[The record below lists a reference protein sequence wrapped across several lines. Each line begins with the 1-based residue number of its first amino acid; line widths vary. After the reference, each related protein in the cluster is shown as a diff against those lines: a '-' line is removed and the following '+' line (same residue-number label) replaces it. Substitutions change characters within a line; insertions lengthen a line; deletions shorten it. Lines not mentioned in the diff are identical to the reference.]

1 MLKKNKKI
9 DKDDGTLK
17 NEDSALH
24 LACLGLQKKSMEK
37 LLLSRVNVN
46 GQNVLQDTPL
56 HILIKLYE
64 ENEDAKRPLIADMIE
79 LLSGFCEGSL

>member
-1 MLKKNKKI
+1 MLKYIETQCFDVNNDKANLLQYLCFRGKHFQVIDTLLKKNKKL

-46 GQNVLQDTPL
+46 G
-56 HILIKLYE
+56 
-64 ENEDAKRPLIADMIE
+64 
-79 LLSGFCEGSL
+79 